1 MTSKYAPLG
10 EYLRR
15 QPMAEVPMSFGEI
28 EHVTGVPLPPKA
40 QNHAAWWSN
49 NPSNNVMTKVWLAA
63 GYKTE
68 RVDLSGRRLVFRR
81 VKGKDE
87 YQPSTRAS
95 SALSNGTETP
105 RTPTG
110 RHPILGAL
118 KGYVRVAPGVDLT
131 EPADP
136 SWERDT

>member
-1 MTSKYAPLG
+1 MASKYAPLG
-10 EYLRR
+10 DYLQR
-15 QPMAEVPMSFGEI
+15 QAMSEVPMSFAEI
-28 EHVTGVPLPPKA
+28 ERVTGVALPPKA

-81 VKGKDE
+81 ARGAPPDGSVAAASKP
-87 YQPSTRAS
+87 PSLRSTS
-95 SALSNGTETP
+95 S
-105 RTPTG
+105 R
-110 RHPILGAL
+110 RHPIFGCM
-118 KGYVRVAPGVDLT
+118 KGTATIAPGVDLT

-136 SWERDT
+136 SWGADT